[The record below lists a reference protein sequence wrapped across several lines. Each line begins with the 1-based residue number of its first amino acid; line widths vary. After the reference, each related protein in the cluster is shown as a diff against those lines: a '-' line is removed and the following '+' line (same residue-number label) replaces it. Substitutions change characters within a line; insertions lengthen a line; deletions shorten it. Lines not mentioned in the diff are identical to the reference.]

1 MSGVSPRWPAF
12 SMVLIFIISSSALV
26 IAQGVGLPDASIHID
41 WLDDDGNGEADHA
54 YIIEFSEAPNPSDWK
69 VEVAHSDS
77 NGTSLGNWTF
87 RWGDANYSLEPVNS
101 THFRI
106 VAPTN
111 ISFGDSIEIEVW
123 MESGESPST
132 TRTVD
137 VTIWNQ
143 PIADHE
149 ITVTTDWSLR
159 HQIEN
164 QSSEEYLLE
173 FAGQGWQQRSD
184 GLLIH
189 DELGSGTLTIDEV
202 SEDGSNILIVLDL
215 NRIWLNET
223 MVGEELTSQI
233 FEMAGAGNMTITDDT
248 DGNMTISAS
257 VADAYILRSMIDG
270 TIEEQLR
277 LEANGNL
284 NITNVDENEEMYID
298 AEISLLLVELHDVD
312 GVRVLEHTEFQA
324 TGELEIQSSGSY
336 IYVDLEQLIVL
347 ERYENGEMVLQHD
360 KTYGDG
366 TFFFSDTNDENGSIV
381 IDGEV
386 ILLHQETENGTKIAD
401 TIHIDA
407 DITGATTGEFGL
419 WRRIEDSGQ
428 SANSTGQM
436 WEVNRIHEENWLNL
450 TGGGVLEGMGP
461 SQTYNETWDHEVIYE
476 NYTNRTIYYS
486 WYEQSN
492 DPSQGEEW
500 PPNSPIPVEEVN
512 TTGETDSGLGDIN
525 ISRETGLAPAELLIG
540 DNLGL
545 YSGDLM
551 SLELTA
557 NSYQSYTRDG
567 HTMDVTSW
575 SGTYLSEQSTA
586 SGLVINEGILA
597 GLIAEVSREVY
608 LDFNTTEDA
617 WFWENQSL
625 ERVLSPNIVTAGENT
640 PPTIVEVRLQ
650 EDRVLNEG
658 GNLVHIEV
666 EINDPDWNM
675 REVNVDLSTLGL
687 GTIQLNDLGQD
698 GDIMVHDDNY
708 TGSFVYFGT
717 DSGNISVSVTAE
729 DVWTSTTDNAS
740 LEVVH
745 RAPRLVDFTLSQ
757 EQAERGENVTVTI
770 KAFDSLPITS
780 VGIDLIAEGGALFPL
795 TDDGGGYWSGVVNIP
810 ETVSPGDI
818 YLPVKIMDSGGGWSL
833 LTHLNLPST
842 VAGVGGDAW
851 DAPTASIPALLIENN
866 GPVISDF
873 RILKDGLEVQEII
886 IPDVGDGSSNYVLT
900 VNATDHDSITVVQG
914 RLRMLAP
921 VGQDTTW
928 QTMRDDGQQGDEIA
942 GDGVYSIQVTVREG
956 LPVDSLVLDFRGI
969 DVYLQSTYPVFE
981 ATVELSDKEVDPL
994 TNPTDALSDW
1004 GSTVMIVLII
1014 LGVVM
1019 LGGGVA
1025 IVVLMRR
1032 GGSLDEQ
1039 LGLSSEFQKE
1049 L

>member
-1 MSGVSPRWPAF
+1 MRR
-12 SMVLIFIISSSALV
+12 
-26 IAQGVGLPDASIHID
+26 DASGRPAIVLMLLFLTSLALPLTLASGSTPPLISVD
-41 WLDDDGNGEADHA
+41 WLDHNEDGEADHSYLISFDETTNSA
-54 YIIEFSEAPNPSDWK
+54 EFFVNATHTD
-69 VEVAHSDS
+69 V
-77 NGTSLGNWTF
+77 NGTEVGTWTF
-87 RWGDANYSLEPVNS
+87 LWNDENYTISPVNL
-101 THFRI
+101 THHRI
-106 VAPTN
+106 TLPSN
-111 ISFGDSIEIEVW
+111 LSFGDEIVLEVFDNAT
-123 MESGESPST
+123 ST
-132 TRTVD
+132 LLSSRTVQA
-137 VTIWNQ
+137 TLWNQ
-143 PIADHE
+143 PISDHE

-164 QSSEEYLLE
+164 QTTEEYLLE
-173 FAGQGWQQRSD
+173 FNGQGWQQRTD
-184 GLLIH
+184 GVLIH

-248 DGNMTISAS
+248 DGNLTISAS
-257 VADAYILRSMIDG
+257 VEDAYILRSMIDG
-270 TIEEQLR
+270 SIEEQLR
-277 LEANGNL
+277 MEANGNL
-284 NITNVDENEEMYID
+284 NITNVDEDEEMYVD

-336 IYVDLEQLIVL
+336 IYVDLEQLISL
-347 ERYENGEMVLQHD
+347 ERYEDGEIVLQHD

-386 ILLHQETENGTKIAD
+386 ILLHQETQDGTKVAD

-407 DITGATTGEFGL
+407 DITGATTGEFGM

-436 WEVNRIHEENWLNL
+436 WEVNRIHQEDWLNL
-450 TGGGVLEGMGP
+450 TGGGLLEGMGP
-461 SQTYNETWDHEVIYE
+461 TQTYNETWDHEVIYE

-486 WYEQSN
+486 WYEQSD

-500 PPNSPIPVEEVN
+500 PPNSPIPVEVVN
-512 TTGETDSGLGDIN
+512 STEPDDSGLGDIN
-525 ISRETGLAPAELLIG
+525 ISRETGLAPTELQIG
-540 DNLGL
+540 DNVGL
-545 YSGDLM
+545 YSGNLM
-551 SLELTA
+551 KLELTA
-557 NSYQSYTRDG
+557 NSYQSFTRDG

-575 SGTYLSEQSTA
+575 SGTYLSDLSSAT
-586 SGLVINEGILA
+586 GLVINDGILA

-608 LDFNTTEDA
+608 LDFNATEDA

-625 ERVLSPNIVTAGENT
+625 ERVLSPSIISASENT
-640 PPTIVEVRLQ
+640 APEIVEVRLQ

-675 REVNVDLSTLGL
+675 REVTVDLSTLGL
-687 GTIQLNDLGQD
+687 GTIELNDLGQD
-698 GDIMVHDDNY
+698 GDIIVHDDNF
-708 TGSFVYFGT
+708 TGSFVYYGT
-717 DSGNISVSVTAE
+717 DAGNLTITPTAVDAWSSTAE
-729 DVWTSTTDNAS
+729 DVTM
-740 LEVVH
+740 EVVH
-745 RAPRLVDFTLSQ
+745 RAPRIVDFTLGS
-757 EQAERGENVTVTI
+757 EQAERGENVTVTV
-770 KAFDSLPITS
+770 KVFDSLSIES
-780 VGIDLIAEGGALFPL
+780 VGIDLIAEGGEIYPL
-795 TDDGGGYWSGVVNIP
+795 THDGGDYWSGEVTIP
-810 ETVSPGDI
+810 ETVSPGDL
-818 YLPVKIMDSGGGWSL
+818 YLPVKTIDSGGGWAI
-833 LTHLNLPST
+833 LTHLNSPSS

-851 DAPTASIPALLIENN
+851 DAATASIPPLLIEN
-866 GPVISDF
+866 GAPVISDF
-873 RILKDGLEVQEII
+873 RILKDGSEVEKII
-886 IPDVGDGSSNYVLT
+886 IPDVGDGASNYVLT
-900 VNATDHDSITVVQG
+900 VNATDHDPITVVQG

-942 GDGVYSIQVTVREG
+942 GDGIYSIQVTVREG
-956 LPVDSLVLDFRGI
+956 LPVDTLVLDFRGI
-969 DVYLQSTYPVFE
+969 DVYLQSTNPVFE

-1004 GSTVMIVLII
+1004 GSTVMIVMII

-1039 LGLSSEFQKE
+1039 LGLNNEFQKQ

>member
-1 MSGVSPRWPAF
+1 MVRGTSGRPAIT
-12 SMVLIFIISSSALV
+12 LILVFLTSLALPLTIADGSNPPVISV
-26 IAQGVGLPDASIHID
+26 D
-41 WLDDDGNGEADHA
+41 WLDHDDDGVADHA
-54 YIIEFSEAPNPSDWK
+54 YMIGF
-69 VEVAHSDS
+69 DS
-77 NGTSLGNWTF
+77 TTNAADFYVNVSHADINASTLGEWTY
-87 RWGDANYSLEPVNS
+87 RWDDANFTISPLNL
-101 THFRI
+101 THHRI
-106 VAPTN
+106 TIPTN
-111 ISFGDSIEIEVW
+111 LSFGDEIIIAVYDN
-123 MESGESPST
+123 ST
-132 TRTVD
+132 DALLSSRSVQ
-137 VTIWNQ
+137 VTLWNQ

-164 QSSEEYLLE
+164 QTSEEYFLE
-173 FAGQGWQQRSD
+173 FTGQGWQQRSD

-189 DELGSGTLTIDEV
+189 DELGTGTLTIDEV

-223 MVGEELTSQI
+223 MIGEELTSQI

-248 DGNMTISAS
+248 DGNMTILAS
-257 VADAYILRSMIDG
+257 VVDAYILRSMVDG

-284 NITNVDENEEMYID
+284 NITNVDEDEEMYID

-312 GVRVLEHTEFQA
+312 GVRVLAHTEFQA
-324 TGELEIQSSGSY
+324 TGELEIQSSGSH

-347 ERYENGEMVLQHD
+347 ERYENGELVLQHD

-381 IDGEV
+381 VDGDV

-407 DITGATTGEFGL
+407 DITGATTGDFGL

-436 WEVNRIHEENWLNL
+436 WDVNRIHEENWLNL
-450 TGGGVLEGMGP
+450 TGGGILEGMGP

-500 PPNSPIPVEEVN
+500 PPRSPIPVEEVN
-512 TTGETDSGLGDIN
+512 TTEEESGLGDIN

-540 DNLGL
+540 DNVGL

-575 SGTYLSEQSTA
+575 SGTYLSELSTA

-597 GLIAEVSREVY
+597 GLVAEVSREVY
-608 LDFNTTEDA
+608 IDFNDTEDA

-666 EINDPDWNM
+666 EISDPDWNM
-675 REVNVDLSTLGL
+675 REVNVDLSILGL
-687 GTIQLNDLGQD
+687 GTIQLNDIGQD
-698 GDIMVHDDNY
+698 GDIMVHDDNF

-729 DVWTSTTDNAS
+729 DVWESATDDV
-740 LEVVH
+740 LIEVVH
-745 RAPRLVDFTLSQ
+745 RAPRIVDFTLSQ

-780 VGIDLIAEGGALFPL
+780 VGIDLIAEGGELYPL

-818 YLPVKIMDSGGGWSL
+818 YLPVKVMDSGGGWSI

-851 DAPTASIPALLIENN
+851 DAPTASIPALLIENS

-873 RILKDGLEVQEII
+873 QILKEGVQVQEII
-886 IPDVGDGSSNYVLT
+886 IPDIGDGASTYVLT
-900 VNATDHDSITVVQG
+900 VNATDHDAITVVQG

-928 QTMRDDGQQGDEIA
+928 QTMRDDGQQGDEVA
-942 GDGVYSIQVTVREG
+942 DDGVYSIQVTVREG
-956 LPVDSLVLDFRGI
+956 LPVDALVLDFRGI
-969 DVYLQSTYPVFE
+969 DVYLQSTNPVFE

-1004 GSTVMIVLII
+1004 GSTVMIVMVI

-1019 LGGGVA
+1019 LGGGIA

-1039 LGLSSEFQKE
+1039 LGLNNEFQKQS
-1049 L
+1049 

>member
-1 MSGVSPRWPAF
+1 MVRGTSGRAAIT
-12 SMVLIFIISSSALV
+12 LILVFLTSLTLPLTIADGSNPPIISV
-26 IAQGVGLPDASIHID
+26 D
-41 WLDDDGNGEADHA
+41 WLDHDDDGAADHA
-54 YIIEFSEAPNPSDWK
+54 YMIGF
-69 VEVAHSDS
+69 DS
-77 NGTSLGNWTF
+77 TTNAADFYVNVSHADINDLALGEWTY
-87 RWGDANYSLEPVNS
+87 RWDDANFTISPLNL
-101 THFRI
+101 THHRI
-106 VAPTN
+106 TIPTN
-111 ISFGDSIEIEVW
+111 LSFGDEVLIEVYDNL
-123 MESGESPST
+123 T
-132 TRTVD
+132 D
-137 VTIWNQ
+137 VLLSSRIVQVTLWNQ

-164 QSSEEYLLE
+164 QTSEEYFLE
-173 FAGQGWQQRSD
+173 FTGQGWQQRSE

-248 DGNMTISAS
+248 DGNMTILAS
-257 VADAYILRSMIDG
+257 VVDAYILRSMVDG
-270 TIEEQLR
+270 SIEEQLR

-284 NITNVDENEEMYID
+284 NITNVDEDEEMYID
-298 AEISLLLVELHDVD
+298 AEISLLLVELHDID
-312 GVRVLEHTEFQA
+312 GVRVLAHTQFEA
-324 TGELEIQSSGSY
+324 TGDLEIQTSGSH
-336 IYVDLEQLIVL
+336 IYVDLEQLMLL

-386 ILLHQETENGTKIAD
+386 ILLHQETENGTKVAD

-436 WEVNRIHEENWLNL
+436 WEVNRIHQEDWLNL
-450 TGGGVLEGMGP
+450 TGGGLLEGMGP
-461 SQTYNETWDHEVIYE
+461 TQTYNETWDHEVIYE

-500 PPNSPIPVEEVN
+500 PARSPIPVEEVN
-512 TTGETDSGLGDIN
+512 TTEEESGLGDIN
-525 ISRETGLAPAELLIG
+525 ISREAGLAPAELLIG
-540 DNLGL
+540 DNVGL

-575 SGTYLSEQSTA
+575 SGTYLSELSTA

-608 LDFNTTEDA
+608 IDFDATEDA

-650 EDRVLNEG
+650 EDKVLNEG

-666 EINDPDWNM
+666 EISDPDWNM
-675 REVNVDLSTLGL
+675 RDVNVDLSTLGL
-687 GTIQLNDLGQD
+687 GTIQLNDIGQD
-698 GDIMVHDDNY
+698 GDIMVHDDNF

-729 DVWTSTTDNAS
+729 DVWESTTDNVL

-745 RAPRLVDFTLSQ
+745 RAPRIVDFTLSQ

-780 VGIDLIAEGGALFPL
+780 VGIDLIAEGGELFPL
-795 TDDGGGYWSGVVNIP
+795 TDDGGGYWSGVVTIP
-810 ETVSPGDI
+810 ETLSPGDI
-818 YLPVKIMDSGGGWSL
+818 YLPIKVMDSGGGWSI

-851 DAPTASIPALLIENN
+851 DAPTASIPALLIENS

-873 RILKDGLEVQEII
+873 QILKDGVQVLEII
-886 IPDVGDGSSNYVLT
+886 IPDVGDGASNYVLT

-928 QTMRDDGQQGDEIA
+928 QTMRDDGQQGDEVA
-942 GDGVYSIQVTVREG
+942 DDGVYSIQVTVREG

-969 DVYLQSTYPVFE
+969 DVYLQSTTPVFE
-981 ATVELSDKEVDPL
+981 ATVELSDKEVNPL

-1025 IVVLMRR
+1025 IVIMMQR

-1039 LGLSSEFQKE
+1039 LGLSNELQKQS
-1049 L
+1049 

>member
-1 MSGVSPRWPAF
+1 MVRDTGGRPAITLMLVF
-12 SMVLIFIISSSALV
+12 LTSLALPLTIADGSNPPVISV
-26 IAQGVGLPDASIHID
+26 D
-41 WLDDDGNGEADHA
+41 WLDHNDDGVADHA
-54 YIIEFSEAPNPSDWK
+54 YMVGFDSTTNAADFYVNVSHADINGSTLGDW
-69 VEVAHSDS
+69 
-77 NGTSLGNWTF
+77 TY
-87 RWGDANYSLEPVNS
+87 RWDDANFTISPLNL
-101 THFRI
+101 THHRI
-106 VAPTN
+106 TIPTN
-111 ISFGDSIEIEVW
+111 LSFGDEVIIEVYDNLTD
-123 MESGESPST
+123 SLLSS
-132 TRTVD
+132 RSVR
-137 VTIWNQ
+137 VTLWNQ

-164 QSSEEYLLE
+164 QTSEEYLLE
-173 FAGQGWQQRSD
+173 FTGQGWQQRSD

-189 DELGSGTLTIDEV
+189 DELGTGTLTIDEV

-223 MVGEELTSQI
+223 MIGEELTSQI

-248 DGNMTISAS
+248 DGNMTILAS
-257 VADAYILRSMIDG
+257 VVDAYILRSMVDG

-284 NITNVDENEEMYID
+284 NITNVDEDEEMYID
-298 AEISLLLVELHDVD
+298 AEIALLLVELHDVD
-312 GVRVLEHTEFQA
+312 GVRVLAHTEFQA
-324 TGELEIQSSGSY
+324 TGELEIQSSGSH

-347 ERYENGEMVLQHD
+347 ERYENGELVLQHD

-381 IDGEV
+381 VDGDV

-407 DITGATTGEFGL
+407 DITGATTGDFGL

-450 TGGGVLEGMGP
+450 TGGGILEGMGP

-500 PPNSPIPVEEVN
+500 PPRSPIPVEEVN
-512 TTGETDSGLGDIN
+512 TTEEESGLGDIN

-540 DNLGL
+540 DNVGL

-575 SGTYLSEQSTA
+575 SGTYLSELSTA

-597 GLIAEVSREVY
+597 GLVAEVSREVY
-608 LDFNTTEDA
+608 IDFNDTEDA

-625 ERVLSPNIVTAGENT
+625 ERVLSPNIVTSGENT
-640 PPTIVEVRLQ
+640 PPSIVEVRLQ

-666 EINDPDWNM
+666 EISDPDWNM

-687 GTIQLNDLGQD
+687 GIIQLNDIGQD
-698 GDIMVHDDNY
+698 GDIMVHDDNF

-729 DVWTSTTDNAS
+729 DVWESTTDNIL

-745 RAPRLVDFTLSQ
+745 RAPRIVDFTLSQ

-780 VGIDLIAEGGALFPL
+780 VGIDLIAEGGELFPL
-795 TDDGGGYWSGVVNIP
+795 TDDGGGYWSGVVTIP

-818 YLPVKIMDSGGGWSL
+818 YLPVKVVDSGGGWSI

-851 DAPTASIPALLIENN
+851 DAPTASIPALLIENS

-873 RILKDGLEVQEII
+873 QILKEGVQVQEII
-886 IPDVGDGSSNYVLT
+886 VPDVGDGASTYVLT
-900 VNATDHDSITVVQG
+900 VNATDHDAITVVQG

-928 QTMRDDGQQGDEIA
+928 QTMRDDGQQGDEVA
-942 GDGVYSIQVTVREG
+942 DDGVYSIQVTVREG

-969 DVYLQSTYPVFE
+969 DVYLQSTTPVFE

-1004 GSTVMIVLII
+1004 GSTVMIVMIV

-1039 LGLSSEFQKE
+1039 LGLNNEFQKQS
-1049 L
+1049 

>member
-1 MSGVSPRWPAF
+1 MVRDTSGRLAIT
-12 SMVLIFIISSSALV
+12 LILVFLTSLALPLSIADGSNPPVISV
-26 IAQGVGLPDASIHID
+26 D
-41 WLDDDGNGEADHA
+41 WLDHDDDGVADHA
-54 YIIEFSEAPNPSDWK
+54 YMIGF
-69 VEVAHSDS
+69 DS
-77 NGTSLGNWTF
+77 TTNAADFYVNVSHADINGSTLGEWTY
-87 RWGDANYSLEPVNS
+87 RWDDANFTISPLNLTHHRITIPTNLSFSDEVMIEVYDNS
-101 THFRI
+101 TDTLLSSRS
-106 VAPTN
+106 VQ
-111 ISFGDSIEIEVW
+111 
-123 MESGESPST
+123 
-132 TRTVD
+132 
-137 VTIWNQ
+137 VTLWNQ

-164 QSSEEYLLE
+164 QTSEEYLLE
-173 FAGQGWQQRSD
+173 FTGQGWQQRSD

-189 DELGSGTLTIDEV
+189 DELGTGTLTIDEV

-233 FEMAGAGNMTITDDT
+233 FEMAGAGNMTITDDS
-248 DGNMTISAS
+248 DGNMTILAT
-257 VADAYILRSMIDG
+257 VVDAYILRSMVDG
-270 TIEEQLR
+270 IIEEKLR

-284 NITNVDENEEMYID
+284 NITNVDEDGEMYID
-298 AEISLLLVELHDVD
+298 AEISLLLVEFHDID

-324 TGELEIQSSGSY
+324 TGELEIQTSGSY

-347 ERYENGEMVLQHD
+347 ERYENGELVLQHE

-381 IDGEV
+381 INGEV
-386 ILLHQETENGTKIAD
+386 ILLHQETENSTKIAD

-407 DITGATTGEFGL
+407 DITGATTGDFGL

-450 TGGGVLEGMGP
+450 TGGGLLEGMGP

-500 PPNSPIPVEEVN
+500 PPRSPIPIEEDN
-512 TTGETDSGLGDIN
+512 STEDDDSGLGDIN

-540 DNLGL
+540 DNVGL

-575 SGTYLSEQSTA
+575 SGTYLSELSTA

-608 LDFNTTEDA
+608 IDFNATEDA

-625 ERVLSPNIVTAGENT
+625 ERVLSPNIVTAGENN

-650 EDRVLNEG
+650 EARVLNEG

-666 EINDPDWNM
+666 EISDPDWNM

-687 GTIQLNDLGQD
+687 GIIQLNDIGQD
-698 GDIMVHDDNY
+698 GDIMVHDDNF

-729 DVWTSTTDNAS
+729 DVWESTTDNVL

-745 RAPRLVDFTLSQ
+745 RAPRIVDFTLSQ

-770 KAFDSLPITS
+770 KAFDSLPIAS
-780 VGIDLIAEGGALFPL
+780 VGIDLIAEGGELFPL

-818 YLPVKIMDSGGGWSL
+818 YLPVKVVDSGGGWSI

-851 DAPTASIPALLIENN
+851 DAPTASIPALLIENS

-873 RILKDGLEVQEII
+873 QILKDGVQVQEII
-886 IPDVGDGSSNYVLT
+886 VPDVGDGASTYVLT
-900 VNATDHDSITVVQG
+900 VNATDHDVITVVQG

-928 QTMRDDGQQGDEIA
+928 QTMRDDGQQGDEVA
-942 GDGVYSIQVTVREG
+942 DDGVYSIQVTVREG
-956 LPVDSLVLDFRGI
+956 LPVDTLVLDFRGI
-969 DVYLQSTYPVFE
+969 DVYLQSTTPVFE

-994 TNPTDALSDW
+994 SNPTDALSDW
-1004 GSTVMIVLII
+1004 GSTVMIVLVI

-1039 LGLSSEFQKE
+1039 LGLSNEFQKQS
-1049 L
+1049 

>member
-1 MSGVSPRWPAF
+1 MVRDTSGRPAIT
-12 SMVLIFIISSSALV
+12 LILVFLTSLALPLTIADGSNPPVISV
-26 IAQGVGLPDASIHID
+26 D
-41 WLDDDGNGEADHA
+41 WLDHDDDGVADHA
-54 YIIEFSEAPNPSDWK
+54 YMIGF
-69 VEVAHSDS
+69 DS
-77 NGTSLGNWTF
+77 TTNAADFYVNVSHADINASTLGEWTY
-87 RWGDANYSLEPVNS
+87 RWDDANFTISPLNL
-101 THFRI
+101 THHRI
-106 VAPTN
+106 TIPTN
-111 ISFGDSIEIEVW
+111 LSFGDEIIIEVYDN
-123 MESGESPST
+123 ST
-132 TRTVD
+132 DALLSSRSVQATL
-137 VTIWNQ
+137 WNQ
-143 PIADHE
+143 PIAEHE

-164 QSSEEYLLE
+164 QTSEEYLLE
-173 FAGQGWQQRSD
+173 FTGQGWQQRSD

-189 DELGSGTLTIDEV
+189 DELGTGTLTIDEV

-223 MVGEELTSQI
+223 MIGEELTSQI
-233 FEMAGAGNMTITDDT
+233 FEMAGAGNMTITDDS
-248 DGNMTISAS
+248 DGNMTILAS
-257 VADAYILRSMIDG
+257 VVDAYILRSMVDG

-284 NITNVDENEEMYID
+284 NITNVDDDEEMYID
-298 AEISLLLVELHDVD
+298 AEISLLLVELHDID
-312 GVRVLEHTEFQA
+312 GVRVLAHTEFQA
-324 TGELEIQSSGSY
+324 TGELEIQSSGSH
-336 IYVDLEQLIVL
+336 IYVDLEQLILL
-347 ERYENGEMVLQHD
+347 ERYENGELVLQHD

-407 DITGATTGEFGL
+407 DITGATTGDFGL

-436 WEVNRIHEENWLNL
+436 WDVNRIHEENWLNL
-450 TGGGVLEGMGP
+450 TGGGILEGMGP

-500 PPNSPIPVEEVN
+500 PPRSPIPVEEVN
-512 TTGETDSGLGDIN
+512 TTVEESGLGDIN

-540 DNLGL
+540 DNVGL

-557 NSYQSYTRDG
+557 NYYQSYTRDG

-575 SGTYLSEQSTA
+575 SGTYLSELSTA

-597 GLIAEVSREVY
+597 GLVAEVSREVY
-608 LDFNTTEDA
+608 IDFNETDDA

-658 GNLVHIEV
+658 GNLVHMEV
-666 EINDPDWNM
+666 EISDPDWNM

-687 GTIQLNDLGQD
+687 GTIQLNDIGQD
-698 GDIMVHDDNY
+698 GDIMVHDDNF

-729 DVWTSTTDNAS
+729 DVWTSATDDV
-740 LEVVH
+740 LIEVVH
-745 RAPRLVDFTLSQ
+745 RAPRIVDFTLSQ

-780 VGIDLIAEGGALFPL
+780 VGIDLIAEGGELSPL
-795 TDDGGGYWSGVVNIP
+795 TDDGGGYWSGVVTIP

-818 YLPVKIMDSGGGWSL
+818 YLPVKVVDSGGGWSI

-851 DAPTASIPALLIENN
+851 DAPTASIPALLIENS

-873 RILKDGLEVQEII
+873 QILKEGVQVQEII
-886 IPDVGDGSSNYVLT
+886 IPDVGDGASTYVLT
-900 VNATDHDSITVVQG
+900 VNATDHDVITVVQG

-928 QTMRDDGQQGDEIA
+928 QTMRDDGQQGDEVA
-942 GDGVYSIQVTVREG
+942 DDGVYSIQVTVREG

-969 DVYLQSTYPVFE
+969 DVYLQSTTPVFE
-981 ATVELSDKEVDPL
+981 ATVELSDKEVNPL
-994 TNPTDALSDW
+994 TNPTDALGDW
-1004 GSTVMIVLII
+1004 GSTVMIVLFI
-1014 LGVVM
+1014 LSVVM
-1019 LGGGVA
+1019 LGGGIA

-1039 LGLSSEFQKE
+1039 LGINNEFQKQS
-1049 L
+1049 

>member
-1 MSGVSPRWPAF
+1 MVRDTSGRPAIT
-12 SMVLIFIISSSALV
+12 LILVFLTSLALPLTIADGSNPPVISV
-26 IAQGVGLPDASIHID
+26 D
-41 WLDDDGNGEADHA
+41 WLDHDDDGVADHA
-54 YIIEFSEAPNPSDWK
+54 YMIGF
-69 VEVAHSDS
+69 DS
-77 NGTSLGNWTF
+77 TTNAADFYVNVSHADINASTLGEWTY
-87 RWGDANYSLEPVNS
+87 RWDDANFTISPLNL
-101 THFRI
+101 THHRI
-106 VAPTN
+106 TIPTN
-111 ISFGDSIEIEVW
+111 LSFGDEIIIEVYDN
-123 MESGESPST
+123 ST
-132 TRTVD
+132 DALLSSRSVQATL
-137 VTIWNQ
+137 WNQ
-143 PIADHE
+143 PIAEHE

-164 QSSEEYLLE
+164 QTSEEYLLE
-173 FAGQGWQQRSD
+173 FTGQGWQQRSD

-189 DELGSGTLTIDEV
+189 DELGTGTLTIDEV

-223 MVGEELTSQI
+223 MIGEELTSQI
-233 FEMAGAGNMTITDDT
+233 FEMAGAGNMTITDDS
-248 DGNMTISAS
+248 DGNMTILAS
-257 VADAYILRSMIDG
+257 VVDAYILRSMVDG

-284 NITNVDENEEMYID
+284 NITNVDDDEEMYID
-298 AEISLLLVELHDVD
+298 AEISLLLVELHDID
-312 GVRVLEHTEFQA
+312 GVRVLAHTEFQA
-324 TGELEIQSSGSY
+324 TGELEIQSSGSH
-336 IYVDLEQLIVL
+336 IYVDLEQLMLL
-347 ERYENGEMVLQHD
+347 ERYENGELVLQHD

-407 DITGATTGEFGL
+407 DITGATTGDFGL

-436 WEVNRIHEENWLNL
+436 WDVNRIHEENWLNL
-450 TGGGVLEGMGP
+450 TGGGILEGMGP

-500 PPNSPIPVEEVN
+500 PPRSPIPVEEVN
-512 TTGETDSGLGDIN
+512 TTVEESGLGDIN

-540 DNLGL
+540 DNVGL

-557 NSYQSYTRDG
+557 NYYQSYTRDG

-575 SGTYLSEQSTA
+575 SGTYLSELSTA

-597 GLIAEVSREVY
+597 GLVAEVSREVY
-608 LDFNTTEDA
+608 IDFNETDDA

-658 GNLVHIEV
+658 GNLVHMEV
-666 EINDPDWNM
+666 EISDPDWNM

-687 GTIQLNDLGQD
+687 GTIQLNDIGQD
-698 GDIMVHDDNY
+698 GDIMVHDDNF

-729 DVWTSTTDNAS
+729 DVWTSATDDV
-740 LEVVH
+740 LIEVVH
-745 RAPRLVDFTLSQ
+745 RAPRIVDFTLSQ

-780 VGIDLIAEGGALFPL
+780 VGIDLIAEGGELSPL
-795 TDDGGGYWSGVVNIP
+795 TDDGGGYWSGVVTIP

-818 YLPVKIMDSGGGWSL
+818 YLPVKVVDSGGGWSI

-851 DAPTASIPALLIENN
+851 DAPTASIPALLIENS

-873 RILKDGLEVQEII
+873 QILKEGVQVQEII
-886 IPDVGDGSSNYVLT
+886 IPDVGDGASTYVLT
-900 VNATDHDSITVVQG
+900 VNATDHDVITVVQG

-928 QTMRDDGQQGDEIA
+928 QTMRDDGQQGDEVA
-942 GDGVYSIQVTVREG
+942 DDGVYSIQVTVREG

-969 DVYLQSTYPVFE
+969 DVYLQSTTPVFE
-981 ATVELSDKEVDPL
+981 ATVELSDKEVNPL
-994 TNPTDALSDW
+994 TNPTDALGDW
-1004 GSTVMIVLII
+1004 GSTVMIVLFI
-1014 LGVVM
+1014 LSVVM
-1019 LGGGVA
+1019 LGGGIA

-1039 LGLSSEFQKE
+1039 LGINNEFQKQS
-1049 L
+1049 